1 MEFFMVLAF
10 VLWVLG
16 IASVVYFGA
25 YAFIIGL
32 NNSFTYFWLL
42 LGVVLMLLKASCEDT
57 MLCGCLWIV

>member
-1 MEFFMVLAF
+1 MVLAF

-42 LGVVLMLLKASCEDT
+42 LGVNSFEDVSQRQTASA
-57 MLCGCLWIV
+57 